1 MSILYSFHYAFSA
14 KIMGISF
21 LDKVSYIC
29 ISMSTS
35 RIYHSF
41 HLDIAT
47 CDSHRICYIV
57 LPEKLKEVERTWL
70 DSMAEKHSANMVVIS
85 GLDWESDLTPWKAP
99 GLKGGEFAGKAQS
112 FLDILTADL
121 IVNVESSLRINRVQ
135 RFFCGVS
142 LSGLFG
148 IWASCKKDI
157 FEGVASVSG
166 SLWYDGFAEWISEN
180 RPYPEKFYLSIGEKE
195 KEAKNPRLASID
207 EMTKHFYG
215 LLNTV
220 GKDVCFEYNEGNHFG
235 PLIDRI
241 EKAITNI
248 LRTE

>member
-1 MSILYSFHYAFSA
+1 
-14 KIMGISF
+14 
-21 LDKVSYIC
+21 
-29 ISMSTS
+29 MSTS

-121 IVNVESSLRINRVQ
+121 MVNVESSLRINRVQ

-148 IWASCKKDI
+148 IWASWKKDI

-166 SLWYDGFAEWISEN
+166 SLWDDGCAEWISEN

-207 EMTKHFYG
+207 EVTKHFYG

>member
-1 MSILYSFHYAFSA
+1 
-14 KIMGISF
+14 
-21 LDKVSYIC
+21 
-29 ISMSTS
+29 MSTS

-47 CDSHRICYIV
+47 CDSHRICDIV

-112 FLDILTADL
+112 FIDILTADL
-121 IVNVESSLRINRVQ
+121 MVNVESSLRINRVQ

-195 KEAKNPRLASID
+195 MEAKNPRLASID
-207 EMTKHFYG
+207 EVTKHFYG

>member
-1 MSILYSFHYAFSA
+1 MSISYSFHYAFSA
-14 KIMGISF
+14 KIRGISF

-121 IVNVESSLRINRVQ
+121 MVNVESSLRINRVQ

-207 EMTKHFYG
+207 EVTKHFYG

-235 PLIDRI
+235 PLIDRV
-241 EKAITNI
+241 EKAITYI
-248 LRTE
+248 LE

>member
-1 MSILYSFHYAFSA
+1 
-14 KIMGISF
+14 
-21 LDKVSYIC
+21 
-29 ISMSTS
+29 MSTS

-47 CDSHRICYIV
+47 SDSHRICYIV
-57 LPEKLKEVERTWL
+57 LPEKLKESERSWL

-121 IVNVESSLRINRVQ
+121 MVNVESSLRINRVQ

-166 SLWYDGFAEWISEN
+166 SLWYDGFAEWISVN

-207 EMTKHFYG
+207 EVTKHFYG

-241 EKAITNI
+241 EKAIAYI
-248 LRTE
+248 LE